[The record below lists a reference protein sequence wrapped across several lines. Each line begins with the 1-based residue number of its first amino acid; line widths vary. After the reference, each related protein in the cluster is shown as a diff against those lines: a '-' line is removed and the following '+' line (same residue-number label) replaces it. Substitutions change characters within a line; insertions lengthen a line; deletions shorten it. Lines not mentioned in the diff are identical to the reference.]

1 MSTRN
6 QSDDTEEHEKLPS
19 GVSKDIKWLKI
30 YIDSEMRAVRQA
42 VEKVE
47 TTNKEAV
54 DKVEKTNAD
63 YRTIQNEW
71 RAQIKDQQ
79 ATFATRTDIKN
90 IETQMPT
97 FVSRRELM
105 GVALGVLTLLVSVI
119 AILVSK
125 NWG

>member
-1 MSTRN
+1 MKG
-6 QSDDTEEHEKLPS
+6 QSDDTEEHEKLPF

-90 IETQMPT
+90 IENQITT
-97 FVSRRELM
+97 FVTRRELM
-105 GVALGVLTLLVSVI
+105 GVALGILTLLVSVI

-125 NWG
+125 N